1 MRLLTICIT
10 ILFLLSGVVS
20 TASAKEDKKHSG
32 VETSAEHQSE
42 QGLEHGE
49 AYAGSKEKKVKE
61 TDADEEDED
70 ESDDDEDENEDKS
83 KKKGKKSK

>member
-10 ILFLLSGVVS
+10 ILFLLSGLVV

-32 VETSAEHQSE
+32 VETSAEHKSE

-61 TDADEEDED
+61 KDAEEEDDEDED
-70 ESDDDEDENEDKS
+70 EDNNDN
-83 KKKGKKSK
+83 KKQKGKKSK